1 MHEFGIAQALL
12 ETVTNRLAETRA
24 TRVASIRLHIGIL
37 AGVEQE
43 ALTFAFSALAEDTP
57 AEGAQLLIE
66 KIPLRCYCSTC
77 DAIFEA
83 KPFAYKCP
91 ACGAPSAD
99 IRTGKEMNLIAM
111 EVT

>member
-12 ETVTNRLAETRA
+12 ETVTGRLRA
-24 TRVASIRLHIGIL
+24 TEATRIATIRLHIGIL

-57 AEGAQLLIE
+57 AEGAQLVIE

-77 DAIFEA
+77 ENVFEA

-91 ACGAPSAD
+91 TCGTPSAD